1 MENKDLICPICG
13 EPTYVYFGK
22 PRKDKLCKKHGLMEY
37 NGEIEQ
43 CGKCSTWK
51 TTHKPCKCENKK
63 EDDDFPD
70 WLKNSN
76 TTTNNSDELTC
87 IICGE
92 NSNGKHFCYN
102 CYKQYKDK
110 SVDIRITNCKEITI
124 LDQYGNLTIEC
135 DDGRKVRS
143 RAEALISNFFYN
155 NRIRSVYEKTIYY
168 KDNGEDKTLH
178 PDFYLPDFDVYIEYN
193 EIKKKSYLKSK
204 EYTKKIYA
212 KLGFNVI
219 IMDDQDLNSIA
230 GCLKPKLGIN

>member
-1 MENKDLICPICG
+1 MGNNDLICPICG
-13 EPTYVYFGK
+13 EATRVYMGNA
-22 PRKDKLCKKHGLMEY
+22 RKDRLCGKHADMLKK
-37 NGEIEQ
+37 GEIEL
-43 CGKCSTWK
+43 CEKCSKWK
-51 TTHKPCKCENKK
+51 TVGKPCKCETSKDTREAK
-63 EDDDFPD
+63 EVTES
-70 WLKNSN
+70 KQSN
-76 TTTNNSDELTC
+76 YAEELTC
-87 IICGE
+87 IICGDH
-92 NSNGKHFCYN
+92 SNGKHFCYN

-110 SVDIRITNCKEITI
+110 SVDIRITNCKEIKI

-155 NRIRSVYEKTIYY
+155 NKIRSVYEKTIYY
-168 KDNGEDKTLH
+168 KEDGQDKTLH
-178 PDFYLPDFDVYIEYN
+178 PDFYLPDYDVYIEYN

-212 KLGFNVI
+212 ELGFKVI

>member
-1 MENKDLICPICG
+1 MENKDLVCPICG
-13 EPTYVYFGK
+13 EPTYLVGGK
-22 PRKDKLCKKHGLMEY
+22 NPRKDRL
-37 NGEIEQ
+37 
-43 CGKCSTWK
+43 CGKHSTALY
-51 TTHKPCKCENKK
+51 HKEIVFDENKNLYFDAK
-63 EDDDFPD
+63 TMKQLNKTDEPQEKQVD
-70 WLKNSN
+70 K
-76 TTTNNSDELTC
+76 TNDELTC

-110 SVDIRITNCKEITI
+110 SIDIRITNCKDIKI

-155 NRIRSVYEKTIYY
+155 NKIRSVYEKTIYY
-168 KDNGEDKTLH
+168 KENGEDKTLH
-178 PDFYLPDFDVYIEYN
+178 PDFYLPDYDVYIEYN

-204 EYTKKIYA
+204 EYTERIYA
-212 KLGFNVI
+212 DLGFKVI